1 MSDEKTDVGT
11 NQPQVPT
18 EQQPVEIDPRPRV
31 GIGGGVD
38 TLRNEFPD
46 DKPR

>member
-1 MSDEKTDVGT
+1 MSDEKTDIGT
-11 NQPQVPT
+11 NQPQVAA